1 MKGQINLHC
10 LLHES
15 CQNAICRN
23 QQNEQYEKKT
33 VITPPLPFP
42 PRQKCKLQFAM
53 AAAQVSEI
61 TEITLLFL

>member
-1 MKGQINLHC
+1 MKAAKMLFAGISKTNSNL
-10 LLHES
+10 
-15 CQNAICRN
+15 
-23 QQNEQYEKKT
+23 KKP

-42 PRQKCKLQFAM
+42 PRQKCKLQFAK